1 MQDRTVT
8 HPQSAEMATRNT
20 KGFDSRERV
29 FSNCISKLKDQDKLG
44 ASFVHALDSKTQEAT
59 SLLGSIFSIMI
70 FCVTMLYTSQK
81 LEILINKKDVDILS
95 AKKGLVF
102 TDDHIFDNSKGF
114 NIAAAFTEYNSN
126 TEWELLPEYGSLVI
140 NSYQWGTDSEGKP
153 FTKRSR
159 HPSHVCKEEEL
170 NLNGKQP

>member
-1 MQDRTVT
+1 MENRAVMY
-8 HPQSAEMATRNT
+8 PQSAQMAIRKT
-20 KGFDSRERV
+20 KGFNCKERFV
-29 FSNCISKLKDQDKLG
+29 GKFVSKQKDQDKLG

-59 SLLGSIFSIMI
+59 ALLGSIFPIMI

-170 NLNGKQP
+170 NLNGKQR